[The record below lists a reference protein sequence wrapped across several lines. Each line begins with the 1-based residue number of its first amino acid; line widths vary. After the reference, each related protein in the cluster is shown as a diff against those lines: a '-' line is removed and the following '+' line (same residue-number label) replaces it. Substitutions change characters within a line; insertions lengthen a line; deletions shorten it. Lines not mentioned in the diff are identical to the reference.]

1 MSLHITLLGATG
13 LIGKETLKLL
23 LENPIVSTVQ
33 IFVRKP
39 IQIQHQKLV
48 QTTVENFEKL
58 ENYWNISHTDV
69 LISAVGSTKSKTK
82 LESDYRKIDLDIPL
96 KGAELALKVGCRKM
110 ILVSAVGADEKSG
123 IFYNRLKGEIE
134 NKLATLNF
142 ESLVILRPS
151 LLIGERTESRPM
163 ERFAQIIAPLFD
175 VFCKGK
181 FSIYH
186 SISAKTVAESIERN
200 TVNSILGKHILHYK
214 EIIKT

>member
-1 MSLHITLLGATG
+1 MSLHVTLLGATG
-13 LIGKETLKLL
+13 LIGKETMKLL
-23 LENPIVSTVQ
+23 LENPMVSTVQ

-58 ENYWNISHTDV
+58 ENHWNISNTDV

-96 KGAELALKVGCRKM
+96 KGAELALKVGCKKM
-110 ILVSAVGADEKSG
+110 ILVSAVGADEKSS

-134 NKLATLNF
+134 NKLSTLNF
-142 ESLVILRPS
+142 ESLVIMRPS
-151 LLIGERTESRPM
+151 LLIGERSESRPM
-163 ERFAQIIAPLFD
+163 ERFAQMIAPLFD

-186 SISAKTVAESIERN
+186 SISAKTVAESIQRN